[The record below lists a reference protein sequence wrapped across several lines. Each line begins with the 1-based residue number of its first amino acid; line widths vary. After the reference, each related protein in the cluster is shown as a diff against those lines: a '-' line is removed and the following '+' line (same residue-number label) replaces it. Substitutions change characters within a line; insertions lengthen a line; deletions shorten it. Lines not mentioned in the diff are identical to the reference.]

1 MAEHM
6 LAAPATKTVTI
17 NGTDYEMEVG
27 NVTLALDIGEW
38 VDALGAVGDGSDPQA
53 FRTLA
58 VRGRDMVASALG
70 DGAADDLL
78 GGRHRLDLFRM
89 VQLLRI
95 IADEMDADAAM
106 EEMRRALDGFA
117 DTADDD

>member
-1 MAEHM
+1 MAEHV

-27 NVTLALDIGEW
+27 NVTLALEISDW
-38 VDALGAVGDGSDPQA
+38 VEALGAVGDGSDPQA
-53 FRTLA
+53 FHALA
-58 VRGRDMVASALG
+58 EQGREMVASALG
-70 DGAADDLL
+70 DRAADDLL

-106 EEMRRALDGFA
+106 EEMRRALEGFA